1 MISQSLKNK
10 IIAAAAGGAIAI
22 AGMMIKDLEG
32 VEYKPYRDVIGVYT
46 ICYGHVGKDIML
58 GKTYTQSECDAL
70 LNKDLHKTAK
80 AIDPYIKVEI

>member
-22 AGMMIKDLEG
+22 AGVMIKDLEG

-46 ICYGHVGKDIML
+46 ICYGHV
-58 GKTYTQSECDAL
+58 
-70 LNKDLHKTAK
+70 
-80 AIDPYIKVEI
+80 